1 MLIRLVSPVKRP
13 GSANHYFVQRIPADV
28 RKQAEGLTLDIPL
41 GAESVRV
48 AVSSKTESIKF
59 SLRTASKAEVRIRQG
74 HATAY
79 LETVWRALRTSQ
91 PIPLTHRQATALAG
105 ELYRAWVSGAGVE
118 RTTAIILTPSGWVR
132 DDTPETQ
139 EEMEGAFEATI
150 AFLDRAAESGD
161 PADLETPLGPLVDR
175 LLLRKGIAK
184 LAAESRPMVL
194 EAFWLALRD
203 AMERRK
209 REAGGDYS
217 PDPKSERFPEWRP
230 PEQTKPI
237 APASSPA
244 VSLTGLLDGWW
255 KEAAATGR
263 KPSTHESYQHA
274 VLSLVAFLKHD
285 DAARISPE
293 DVVAYKDFRVSSIN
307 PRTGKKVSP
316 KTVRDSDLAGLKTV
330 FGWAVRNKR
339 LPSNPA
345 DGITIKLGRKRKLR
359 SKGFTDAEASAI
371 LNAALSHAR
380 GREQPH
386 TFAAKRWVPWLCAY
400 TGARVG
406 ELAQLRKQDLS
417 KQGEHWVIH
426 ITPEAGTVKTDAAR
440 EVVLHEHVVA
450 LGFPEFVAKAPPGHL
465 FLKPSKKTG
474 DVLGPLQ
481 GVKNRLAE
489 FAREVVTDPNVAPN
503 HGWRHRFKTVGME
516 AGIAPR
522 ILDAIQGQAPASVA
536 DTYGDVTVKT
546 IAAEIAKLPRV
557 DLKAKA

>member
-1 MLIRLVSPVKRP
+1 
-13 GSANHYFVQRIPADV
+13 
-28 RKQAEGLTLDIPL
+28 
-41 GAESVRV
+41 
-48 AVSSKTESIKF
+48 
-59 SLRTASKAEVRIRQG
+59 
-74 HATAY
+74 
-79 LETVWRALRTSQ
+79 
-91 PIPLTHRQATALAG
+91 
-105 ELYRAWVSGAGVE
+105 
-118 RTTAIILTPSGWVR
+118 
-132 DDTPETQ
+132 
-139 EEMEGAFEATI
+139 
-150 AFLDRAAESGD
+150 
-161 PADLETPLGPLVDR
+161 
-175 LLLRKGIAK
+175 
-184 LAAESRPMVL
+184 
-194 EAFWLALRD
+194 
-203 AMERRK
+203 MERRK

>member
-1 MLIRLVSPVKRP
+1 MLFRS
-13 GSANHYFVQRIPADV
+13 RIPADV